1 MTDLKSSDFIAKIFG
16 LSLIVLL
23 LGGCLYLLR
32 PFLPAFIWAAL
43 IVTATWPLK
52 EKLDARFPSK
62 PWFGTAVLV
71 SGMALILIIPCLLTI
86 GAIAMNYETIVE
98 WFRNVKTMEI
108 PLPPDWLE
116 KIPGAGNKLKEYW
129 MQAHADRGQE
139 LIQKVTPYAT
149 GLVKWLGSSL
159 GGIGLIVL
167 HLLLT
172 LVISSI
178 LYSHGKVC
186 AKGSVAFFRRLA
198 GDRGDHC
205 LQLAAK
211 AVRGVAL
218 GVVLTA
224 LCQTLMASIGL
235 AIIQVDLTVGL
246 ILSGLIFM
254 LCIAQIGPGL
264 VLIPVCIWMF
274 VKGDQHIAFS
284 VVMSVWFGVVML
296 IDNFL
301 RPWLINREAN
311 MPLIMVFPG
320 VIGGLFAFGIIGLF
334 IGPVLLAVTWTLLRD
349 WTLGTPSKAPESA

>member
-1 MTDLKSSDFIAKIFG
+1 MNNLKSSDFIAKIFG

-23 LGGCLYLLR
+23 LSACLYIMR

-52 EKLDARFPSK
+52 VKLDSRFPSK
-62 PWFGTAVLV
+62 HWFGTAVLV

-86 GAIAMNYETIVE
+86 GAIAVNYEAILD
-98 WFRNVKTMEI
+98 WFCNVKTMEI
-108 PLPPDWLE
+108 PLPPDWVE
-116 KIPGAGNKLKEYW
+116 KIPGAGHKLKEYW
-129 MQAHADRGQE
+129 LQAHADRGQE
-139 LIQKVTPYAT
+139 LIQKVTPYVSS
-149 GLVKWLGSSL
+149 LVKWLGSSL
-159 GGIGLIVL
+159 GGIGLIAI

-172 LVISSI
+172 LVICGI
-178 LYSHGKVC
+178 LYSHGTVC
-186 AKGSVAFFRRLA
+186 AKASVAFFRRLA
-198 GDRGDHC
+198 GDRGEHC

-224 LCQTLMASIGL
+224 LCQTLMAAIGL
-235 AIIQVDLTVGL
+235 AILQVDLTTGL

-254 LCIAQIGPGL
+254 LCIAQIGPGII
-264 VLIPVCIWMF
+264 VIPLCIWMF
-274 VKGDQHIAFS
+274 VKGEHHLAFS
-284 VVMSVWFGVVML
+284 VIMSLWFGTVML

-334 IGPVLLAVTWTLLRD
+334 IGPVLLAITWTLLRD
-349 WTLGTPSKAPESA
+349 WTLGTASQAPESR